1 MMKYYLQVSILLFI
15 FSGCEEIEKSEN
27 SSWNLIQE
35 QILAPNCANCHIT
48 GTAIYKQ
55 SGLDLSGGNAYN
67 EMVNVLPKNISA
79 KDDELV
85 IVSTAG
91 GMKGLSKSFLW
102 EKINAYDR
110 EHFLS
115 DHSEYGQ
122 MMPPGENFLTD
133 GQLQFV
139 RSWIE
144 GGAPETGII
153 VDEKILTDSN
163 RYKPAPFKPL
173 PQPKE
178 GFQLHLGPF
187 EVQPNFEREFFHYT
201 NMNLTA
207 DMYVN
212 RVEIEMRPGSHHF
225 ILYSFLNETA
235 PSDLPNYDEDRE
247 LRLNS
252 GGLIMS
258 TLRTMQYHQFFAG
271 TQWPRLDYK
280 MPPGVALR
288 LPSKF
293 GLDQNSHYVNR
304 TDSTMIG
311 EVFTNIHTVS
321 ESAIQ
326 HVAELFSMSN
336 QELSLPPKKVTTLQ
350 KTFRVKENT
359 RFGQVFSHAHEKMK
373 EFIVEI
379 DGGPRDGEVIYWTDD
394 WKHPPILNFDPP
406 IEITNGQGLK
416 LIATYDNPTDYTV
429 RFGFASTDEMMIL
442 FGWYYK

>member
-1 MMKYYLQVSILLFI
+1 L
-15 FSGCEEIEKSEN
+15 
-27 SSWNLIQE
+27 
-35 QILAPNCANCHIT
+35 
-48 GTAIYKQ
+48 
-55 SGLDLSGGNAYN
+55 
-67 EMVNVLPKNISA
+67 
-79 KDDELV
+79 
-85 IVSTAG
+85 
-91 GMKGLSKSFLW
+91 KGLSKSFLW

-144 GGAPETGII
+144 AGAPETGII

-394 WKHPPILNFDPP
+394 WEPPPILYFDPP
-406 IEITNGQGLK
+406 IEIASGQGFK

-429 RFGFASTDEMMIL
+429 RFGFSSTDEMMIL

>member
-1 MMKYYLQVSILLFI
+1 
-15 FSGCEEIEKSEN
+15 
-27 SSWNLIQE
+27 
-35 QILAPNCANCHIT
+35 
-48 GTAIYKQ
+48 
-55 SGLDLSGGNAYN
+55 
-67 EMVNVLPKNISA
+67 
-79 KDDELV
+79 
-85 IVSTAG
+85 
-91 GMKGLSKSFLW
+91 
-102 EKINAYDR
+102 
-110 EHFLS
+110 
-115 DHSEYGQ
+115 
-122 MMPPGENFLTD
+122 
-133 GQLQFV
+133 
-139 RSWIE
+139 
-144 GGAPETGII
+144 
-153 VDEKILTDSN
+153 
-163 RYKPAPFKPL
+163 
-173 PQPKE
+173 
-178 GFQLHLGPF
+178 
-187 EVQPNFEREFFHYT
+187 
-201 NMNLTA
+201 
-207 DMYVN
+207 
-212 RVEIEMRPGSHHF
+212 
-225 ILYSFLNETA
+225 
-235 PSDLPNYDEDRE
+235 
-247 LRLNS
+247 
-252 GGLIMS
+252 MS
-258 TLRTMQYHQFFAG
+258 TLRTMQHHQFFAG

-288 LPSKF
+288 LPAKF

-311 EVFTNIHTVS
+311 EVYTNIHTVS

-350 KTFRVKENT
+350 RTFRVKENT